1 MESGEKA
8 VKTGAGQCF
17 IRAPQFTSSRQE
29 MKTEREREERDTE
42 TETEK
47 RTGRVERIM
56 KQNHFVLISRFALY
70 LFLFLYLFSFSVSL
84 SSSQNVN
91 CIEFYI
97 KGKTEL

>member
-42 TETEK
+42 TETETETERDTSFK
-47 RTGRVERIM
+47 DWAEHLLCTGLCTSPASPIHTM
-56 KQNHFVLISRFALY
+56 KPVPHPTPPPGDGIWRLGLW
-70 LFLFLYLFSFSVSL
+70 
-84 SSSQNVN
+84 
-91 CIEFYI
+91 
-97 KGKTEL
+97 